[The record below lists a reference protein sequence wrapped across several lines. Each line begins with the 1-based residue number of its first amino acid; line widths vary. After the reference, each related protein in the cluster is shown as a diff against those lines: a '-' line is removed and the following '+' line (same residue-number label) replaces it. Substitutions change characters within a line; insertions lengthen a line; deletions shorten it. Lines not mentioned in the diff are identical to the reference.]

1 MVSLR
6 RPVRAIMPRRG
17 KRFSRLSAATGAA
30 EAAGPS
36 SGVPGDTGGSGDS
49 VVSPPRPPDIIVVSD
64 EQLQKRG
71 RFVLRYKEGPLY
83 RTVQHRPDR
92 PLTPDAARSGTMS
105 RRSWEIAC
113 AEWRSAVRL
122 MAEQMTTVSVN

>member
-1 MVSLR
+1 MSLR

>member
-1 MVSLR
+1 MSLR

-30 EAAGPS
+30 EAADPS

-122 MAEQMTTVSVN
+122 MAEQMTIVSVN